1 MSFIAQE
8 IAQETAPA
16 IADEPAKAQT
26 MPNRYFSPRRV
37 FLCMLPLLVL
47 VLWVIALSGLAS
59 AGGTATADQPARMAV
74 QVPSS
79 VKSSS
84 VVMLEINIAVMR
96 KAPAGQLGAVVRL
109 RPSGGSAVEV
119 GRVSIPGGSQS
130 FQFNVSHALG
140 QGTAG
145 GAAGSAEVEVSV
157 IDRGGGAP
165 PSGAALSI
173 GRAQIVTR

>member
-1 MSFIAQE
+1 MSSIAPE
-8 IAQETAPA
+8 IAHG
-16 IADEPAKAQT
+16 PAKAQAI
-26 MPNRYFSPRRV
+26 PKRYFSPRRV
-37 FLCMLPLLVL
+37 LLCALPLLVL
-47 VLWVIALSGLAS
+47 VLWILALAGLAS

-84 VVMLEINIAVMR
+84 VVMLEISIAVTR

-130 FQFNVSHALG
+130 FQFNVSHVLG
-140 QGTAG
+140 Q

>member
-1 MSFIAQE
+1 MSSIAQE
-8 IAQETAPA
+8 VAHQ
-16 IADEPAKAQT
+16 PAKAQA
-26 MPNRYFSPRRV
+26 MPKRYFSPRRV
-37 FLCMLPLLVL
+37 LLCALPLLVL
-47 VLWVIALSGLAS
+47 VLWILALAGLAS

-79 VKSSS
+79 AKSSS
-84 VVMLEINIAVMR
+84 VVMLEMSIAVTR

-130 FQFNVSHALG
+130 FQFNVSHVLG
-140 QGTAG
+140 QGMAS

-165 PSGAALSI
+165 PSGAVLSI

>member
-1 MSFIAQE
+1 MSSTAQDVTH
-8 IAQETAPA
+8 QS
-16 IADEPAKAQT
+16 AKAQA
-26 MPNRYFSPRRV
+26 MRKRYFSPRRV
-37 FLCMLPLLVL
+37 LLCTLPLLVL
-47 VLWVIALSGLAS
+47 VLWIVALAGLAS

-79 VKSSS
+79 AKNAS
-84 VVMLEINIAVMR
+84 VIMLELSIAVTR
-96 KAPAGQLGAVVRL
+96 KAPAGHLGAVVRL
-109 RPSGGSAVEV
+109 RPTDGSAVEV

-130 FQFNVSHALG
+130 FQFNVSHVLG
-140 QGTAG
+140 HGV
-145 GAAGSAEVEVSV
+145 AGSAEVEVSV

>member
-1 MSFIAQE
+1 MSSIAQDV
-8 IAQETAPA
+8 AHQ
-16 IADEPAKAQT
+16 PAKADA
-26 MPNRYFSPRRV
+26 MPKRYFSPRRV
-37 FLCMLPLLVL
+37 FLCTLPLLVL
-47 VLWVIALSGLAS
+47 VLWVVALSSLAT
-59 AGGTATADQPARMAV
+59 AGSTATADQPARMAV

-79 VKSSS
+79 AKTAN
-84 VVMLEINIAVMR
+84 VVMLEMSIAVTR
-96 KAPAGQLGAVVRL
+96 KGQGGHLGAVVRM

-119 GRVSIPGGSQS
+119 GRVSIPDGSQS

-140 QGTAG
+140 QG
-145 GAAGSAEVEVSV
+145 AAGSAEVEVAV

>member
-1 MSFIAQE
+1 MSSTAQE
-8 IAQETAPA
+8 MIQHTARA
-16 IADEPAKAQT
+16 PAKAQAASK
-26 MPNRYFSPRRV
+26 RYFSPRRV
-37 FLCMLPLLVL
+37 FLCTLPLLVL
-47 VLWVIALSGLAS
+47 MLWIVALSGLAT

-79 VKSSS
+79 AKNAN
-84 VVMLEINIAVMR
+84 VVMLEMSIAVTR
-96 KAPAGQLGAVVRL
+96 KAQEGHLGAVVRM

-119 GRVSIPGGSQS
+119 GRVSIPDGSQS

-140 QGTAG
+140 QGMASGAG
-145 GAAGSAEVEVSV
+145 NSAEVEVSV

>member
-1 MSFIAQE
+1 MSSFAR
-8 IAQETAPA
+8 
-16 IADEPAKAQT
+16 EPASIQAK
-26 MPNRYFSPRRV
+26 PKRYFSPRRV

-47 VLWVIALSGLAS
+47 ALWIVALSGLAS
-59 AGGTATADQPARMAV
+59 AGGTATANQPARITV

-79 VKSSS
+79 AKSASI
-84 VVMLEINIAVMR
+84 VMLEIGIAVTR
-96 KAPAGQLGAVVRL
+96 KASAGQLGAVVRL
-109 RPSGGSAVEV
+109 RPAGGSAVEV

-140 QGTAG
+140 QGTAS
-145 GAAGSAEVEVSV
+145 GAGGSAEVEVSV
-157 IDRGGGAP
+157 IDRGGGEP

>member
-1 MSFIAQE
+1 MSSIAQE
-8 IAQETAPA
+8 VAHQ
-16 IADEPAKAQT
+16 PAKARA
-26 MPNRYFSPRRV
+26 MPKRYFSPRRV
-37 FLCMLPLLVL
+37 LLCALPLLVL
-47 VLWVIALSGLAS
+47 VLWILALSGLAT

-79 VKSSS
+79 AKSSS
-84 VVMLEINIAVMR
+84 VVMLEMSIAVTR

-140 QGTAG
+140 QGR
-145 GAAGSAEVEVSV
+145 GAA
-157 IDRGGGAP
+157 P
-165 PSGAALSI
+165 PRSKS
-173 GRAQIVTR
+173 R

>member
-1 MSFIAQE
+1 MSSIAQE
-8 IAQETAPA
+8 IAH
-16 IADEPAKAQT
+16 EPAKGHAV
-26 MPNRYFSPRRV
+26 PKRYFSPRRV
-37 FLCMLPLLVL
+37 LLCALPLLVL
-47 VLWVIALSGLAS
+47 VLWIAALAGLAS

-79 VKSSS
+79 AKSSS
-84 VVMLEINIAVMR
+84 VVMLEMSIAVTR

-130 FQFNVSHALG
+130 FQFNVSHVLG
-140 QGTAG
+140 Q

>member
-1 MSFIAQE
+1 MSSIVQE
-8 IAQETAPA
+8 VAHQ
-16 IADEPAKAQT
+16 PAKAQA
-26 MPNRYFSPRRV
+26 MPKRYFSLRRV
-37 FLCMLPLLVL
+37 LLCALPLLVL
-47 VLWVIALSGLAS
+47 VLWILALAGLAS

-84 VVMLEINIAVMR
+84 VVMLEMSIAVTR

-109 RPSGGSAVEV
+109 RPSGGAAVEV

-130 FQFNVSHALG
+130 FQFNVSHVLG
-140 QGTAG
+140 Q

>member
-1 MSFIAQE
+1 MSLIAQE
-8 IAQETAPA
+8 VAHQ
-16 IADEPAKAQT
+16 PAKAQAL
-26 MPNRYFSPRRV
+26 PKRYFSLRRV
-37 FLCMLPLLVL
+37 LLCALPLLVL
-47 VLWVIALSGLAS
+47 VLWILALAGLAS

-84 VVMLEINIAVMR
+84 VVMLEMSIAVTR

-109 RPSGGSAVEV
+109 RPSGGAAVEV

-130 FQFNVSHALG
+130 FQFNVSHVLG
-140 QGTAG
+140 Q

-173 GRAQIVTR
+173 ARAQIVTR

>member
-1 MSFIAQE
+1 MSSIAQDV
-8 IAQETAPA
+8 AHQ
-16 IADEPAKAQT
+16 PAKADA
-26 MPNRYFSPRRV
+26 MPKRYFSPRRV
-37 FLCMLPLLVL
+37 LLCALPLLVL
-47 VLWVIALSGLAS
+47 VLWIVALAGLA
-59 AGGTATADQPARMAV
+59 AADATATADQPARMAV

-79 VKSSS
+79 AKTAN
-84 VVMLEINIAVMR
+84 VVMLEMSIAVTR
-96 KAPAGQLGAVVRL
+96 KGQGGHLGAVVRM

-119 GRVSIPGGSQS
+119 GRVSIPDGSQS

-140 QGTAG
+140 RGAG
-145 GAAGSAEVEVSV
+145 NSAEVEVSV

>member
-1 MSFIAQE
+1 MSSTARE
-8 IAQETAPA
+8 IGS
-16 IADEPAKAQT
+16 EPAKSQT
-26 MPNRYFSPRRV
+26 MPKRYFTPRRV
-37 FLCMLPLLVL
+37 LLCALPLLVL
-47 VLWVIALSGLAS
+47 ALWVLALSGLAS
-59 AGGTATADQPARMAV
+59 AGGTATADQPARIAV

-79 VKSSS
+79 VKNAS
-84 VVMLEINIAVMR
+84 VVMLEMSIAVTR

-119 GRVSIPGGSQS
+119 GRVSIPDGSQS
-130 FQFNVSHALG
+130 FQFNVSQALG
-140 QGTAG
+140 QGMTG
-145 GAAGSAEVEVSV
+145 RAASSAEVEVSV

>member
-1 MSFIAQE
+1 MNSIAPE
-8 IAQETAPA
+8 IAHG
-16 IADEPAKAQT
+16 PAKAQA
-26 MPNRYFSPRRV
+26 MPKRYFSPHRV
-37 FLCMLPLLVL
+37 LLCALPLLVL
-47 VLWVIALSGLAS
+47 VLWIVALAGLAS

-79 VKSSS
+79 AKSSS
-84 VVMLEINIAVMR
+84 VVMLEMSIAVTR

-130 FQFNVSHALG
+130 FQFNVSHVLG
-140 QGTAG
+140 QGMAS
-145 GAAGSAEVEVSV
+145 GAAGSAEVEVAV
-157 IDRGGGAP
+157 VDRGGGAP
-165 PSGAALSI
+165 PSGAVLSI

>member
-1 MSFIAQE
+1 MSSIAQE
-8 IAQETAPA
+8 VTHQ
-16 IADEPAKAQT
+16 PAKAQT
-26 MPNRYFSPRRV
+26 MPKRYFSPRRV
-37 FLCMLPLLVL
+37 LLCALPLLVL
-47 VLWVIALSGLAS
+47 VLWILALAGLAS
-59 AGGTATADQPARMAV
+59 AGSTATADQPARVAV

-79 VKSSS
+79 VKGSS
-84 VVMLEINIAVMR
+84 VIMLEMGIAVTR

-109 RPSGGSAVEV
+109 RPSGGAAVEV

-145 GAAGSAEVEVSV
+145 SAEVEVSV

-165 PSGAALSI
+165 PFGAALSI
-173 GRAQIVTR
+173 SRAQIVTR